1 MEFTNEFRNTRN
13 GFCHISKLYIDSKL
27 VSEAKCSYLNR
38 TWESY
43 PFQSVMR
50 KVVNQTIEN
59 EILAEKTKRG
69 IKRLTQNLREDIIS
83 NSVLIQQLKEK
94 YKTL

>member
-1 MEFTNEFRNTRN
+1 MEFTNEYKNTRN
-13 GFCHISKLYIDSKL
+13 GFCHISKLYVNGSL
-27 VSEAKCSYLNR
+27 EAEAKCSYLNR